1 MIAVGLIAFEALRL
15 GLRAMLFVLILHF
28 ARAAWIAFK
37 RPGTRA
43 PPPPDEWPSVTVQ
56 LPLRNEYYVVERI
69 LRAACALDYPRE
81 KLDIQVLDD
90 STDETR
96 ERARALIDE
105 LSAEGHR
112 IEHVVRRVVRGYKA
126 GALNHGLEKA
136 RGELVAIFDA
146 DCAPPADF
154 LRKVVPH
161 FADAEVGCVQVRWSY
176 LNRRHSLLTRVQAIV
191 LDGLFV
197 IDQHARA
204 ESRLPLQ
211 FNGTNGIWRRSAIE
225 KAGGW
230 NPTILAEDADLS
242 FRAYMAGF
250 RVAHVRDYAV
260 PTEIPE
266 DMAAFRAQQR
276 RWALGSAQMVRALGL
291 RILSARIPLSSKL
304 MMLMHLGRHA
314 LDPLVLLACV
324 TSPLTTLYGMPFLID
339 YGTFLNAGV
348 MGLLIGACLLFYGA
362 ALRRIGESVV
372 EIVLVPLVIALAIGL
387 SLVYTAAFLRGL
399 VSRGG
404 EFERTPKAGSEG
416 AVESGPRYRAPR
428 DPLLVLEIGLAV
440 GHAYFAH
447 KALLVG
453 NWPYAGFFAAVALS
467 FGWVGLGTLLSPG
480 VGTAGPKAGA
490 HAP

>member
-1 MIAVGLIAFEALRL
+1 
-15 GLRAMLFVLILHF
+15 
-28 ARAAWIAFK
+28 
-37 RPGTRA
+37 
-43 PPPPDEWPSVTVQ
+43 
-56 LPLRNEYYVVERI
+56 
-69 LRAACALDYPRE
+69 
-81 KLDIQVLDD
+81 
-90 STDETR
+90 
-96 ERARALIDE
+96 
-105 LSAEGHR
+105 
-112 IEHVVRRVVRGYKA
+112 VRGYKA
-126 GALNHGLEKA
+126 GALNHGLGQA

-161 FADAEVGCVQVRWSY
+161 FADPKVGCVQVRWSY

-211 FNGTNGIWRRSAIE
+211 FNGTNGVWRRSAIE
-225 KAGGW
+225 AAGGW
-230 NPTILAEDADLS
+230 NPSILAEDADLS
-242 FRAYMAGF
+242 FRAYLHGF

-291 RILSARIPLSSKL
+291 RILRARIPVCSKL

-314 LDPLVLLACV
+314 LDPLVLFACV
-324 TSPLTTLYGMPFLID
+324 TSPFTTLYGMPFLID
-339 YGTFLNAGV
+339 YGTLLNAGV
-348 MGLLIGACLLFYGA
+348 MGLLLAACLLFYGA
-362 ALRRIGESVV
+362 ALRRVGESAV

-404 EFERTPKAGSEG
+404 KFERTPKAGSVG

-428 DPLLVLEIGLAV
+428 DPLLLFEIGLAV
-440 GHAYFAH
+440 AHAYFAH
-447 KALLVG
+447 RALLIG
-453 NWPYAGFFAAVALS
+453 NWPYAAFFGAVAVS

-480 VGTAGPKAGA
+480 VGTSARQQDL